1 LGQAHPRKSAFA
13 PPTLSA
19 ARFHLYLCELLI
31 PNFEVC
37 SRPLNFY
44 FRGTRL
50 LLAQHRPN
58 RALPGSCPWRTR
70 PRLCRRRFSWRVR
83 PGRCLLVPYL
93 VAAKPPTASA
103 FESRRTS
110 PRLFP
115 SRAPPELQVRRRP
128 SSIPPAVESHRRNR
142 RHQQL
147 CEVELDLRRP
157 RLSTGKHR
165 STAHAWRP
173 AAFNAPLPAAP
184 TEIRPPPLIF
194 APVSTYLSSP
204 PSTLSIPHLIAD
216 PSSPEPWHRRPSG
229 PPPPPVAPWSPV
241 LRKKKVSFLAKA
253 PTRSYTD

>member
-19 ARFHLYLCELLI
+19 TRFRPDPCELLS
-31 PNFEVC
+31 PNFEVR
-37 SRPLNFY
+37 SRPLNF
-44 FRGTRL
+44 FFPGTRL

-70 PRLCRRRFSWRVR
+70 LGLCRRRFSWRVC
-83 PGRCLLVPYL
+83 PGRYLPAPYL
-93 VAAKPPTASA
+93 AAAKPPTAFA

-110 PRLFP
+110 PRLLP

-128 SSIPPAVESHRRNR
+128 SSIPPAVESRRRNR
-142 RHQQL
+142 CHQQL

-157 RLSTGKHR
+157 RSSTGKHR
-165 STAHAWRP
+165 SAARAWRP
-173 AAFNAPLPAAP
+173 ATSNAPLPAAP
-184 TEIRPPPLIF
+184 TGIRPPPLIS
-194 APVSTYLSSP
+194 APVSTYLSSL
-204 PSTLSIPHLIAD
+204 PSPLSIPHLIAD

-229 PPPPPVAPWSPV
+229 PPPPPVAPWRPV